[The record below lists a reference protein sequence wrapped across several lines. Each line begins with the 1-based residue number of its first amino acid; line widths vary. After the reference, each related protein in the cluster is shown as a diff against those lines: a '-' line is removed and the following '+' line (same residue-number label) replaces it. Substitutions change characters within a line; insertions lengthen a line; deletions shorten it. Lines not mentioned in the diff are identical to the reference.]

1 VKGET
6 RIWPWL
12 LVWGLLDLL
21 CALFCEIHADE
32 AYYRLY
38 GQFLAWGYFDHPPMV
53 GLMTALSSALVPT
66 TSLMLKNLSVRL
78 VTVLMHVGTVYVVW
92 KTVSQTEHRPA
103 SPDRIQTNLLGRF
116 LLVAASMPMFCAYGF
131 LTTPDAPLLFF
142 AALFYYAYRR
152 YLSQESRVKSQ
163 EMGNTLLLGIS
174 MAGMLYSKYM
184 AVLVIGFAVL
194 ANPRL
199 LRDGKAWLAVGI
211 AALLM
216 LPHLWWQYSHDFPSF
231 TYPLVSRA
239 ETYKPLYTWEFVP
252 NQWAVFNPLV
262 WALMIWL
269 GIRSVRTEDVFRRT
283 LSWTI
288 LGFQVFFFL
297 MSFRGH
303 VEPHWTVVT
312 SIPAIILLIE
322 AWPEFSVRGR
332 KALTW
337 TLGVF
342 AGLLLIARIV
352 LMLNILPVQTGLAGK
367 QAQCEAIHAQAKG
380 LPVVFDGSFQ
390 MPSLYRFFYDDQ
402 AVLVRNQYDRYT
414 QYDLLHLERGL
425 IGRPAC
431 VHRFGQVYITDH
443 LGEEDLH
450 E

>member
-1 VKGET
+1 MYSGK

-12 LVWGLLDLL
+12 LVWGILDLL

-38 GQFLAWGYFDHPPMV
+38 GQFLSWGYFDHPPMV

-78 VTVLMHVGTVYVVW
+78 VTVLMHVATVYVVW
-92 KTVSQTEHRPA
+92 KTVQKRLAFSVERLA
-103 SPDRIQTNLLGRF
+103 GF
-116 LLVAASMPMFCAYGF
+116 LLVAASLPMFCAYGF

-152 YLSQESRVKSQ
+152 HLNTPNTSNPLTL
-163 EMGNTLLLGIS
+163 NTLLLGIS

-184 AVLVIGFAVL
+184 AVLVIGFAVA
-194 ANPRL
+194 ANWRL
-199 LRDGKAWLAVGI
+199 LKDKRAWTAIGI
-211 AALLM
+211 AAVLM
-216 LPHLWWQYSHDFPSF
+216 IPHLWWQYSHDFPSF
-231 TYPLVSRA
+231 TYHLVSRA
-239 ETYKPLYTWEFVP
+239 EAYKPLYTLEFFP

-262 WALMIWL
+262 WALMVWL
-269 GIRSVRTEDVFRRT
+269 SIKAFRAEDVFRRT
-283 LSWTI
+283 LAWTV

-312 SIPAIILLIE
+312 SIPAIILLID

-352 LMLNILPVQTGLAGK
+352 LMLNILPPQTGMAGK
-367 QAQCEAIHAQAKG
+367 QAQCEAIHAEAKE

-414 QYDLLHLERGL
+414 QYDLLHLEREW
-425 IGRPAC
+425 IGQPAC
-431 VHRFGQVYITDH
+431 VRRFGQVRIVDALT
-443 LGEEDLH
+443 EEDLH

>member
-1 VKGET
+1 MSERT

-38 GQFLAWGYFDHPPMV
+38 GQFLSWGYFDHPPMV

-92 KTVSQTEHRPA
+92 KTVQKRLAFSVERLA
-103 SPDRIQTNLLGRF
+103 GF

-142 AALFYYAYRR
+142 AALFYYTLRR
-152 YLSQESRVKSQ
+152 QMSDVRSQKSAII
-163 EMGNTLLLGIS
+163 NPLLLGLS

-231 TYPLVSRA
+231 TYHLVSRA

-312 SIPAIILLIE
+312 SIPAIIMLTE
-322 AWPEFSVRGR
+322 EPTSMKGR
-332 KALTW
+332 AFIRW
-337 TLGVF
+337 SLGVF

-367 QAQCEAIHAQAKG
+367 QAQGEAIHAQAKG

-425 IGRPAC
+425 IGKPAC
-431 VHRFGQVYITDH
+431 VRRFGQVYITDH
-443 LGEEDLH
+443 LREEDLH

>member
-1 VKGET
+1 MVKGKA

-38 GQFLAWGYFDHPPMV
+38 GQFLSWGYFDHPPMV
-53 GLMTALSSALVPT
+53 GLMTALSGALVPT
-66 TSLMLKNLSVRL
+66 TSLILKNLSVRL
-78 VTVLMHVGTVYVVW
+78 VTVLMHVATVYVVW
-92 KTVSQTEHRPA
+92 RTINDKCQM
-103 SPDRIQTNLLGRF
+103 TNVKF
-116 LLVAASMPMFCAYGF
+116 LLVAASLPMFCAYGF
-131 LTTPDAPLLFF
+131 MTTPDAPLLFF
-142 AALFYYAYRR
+142 AALFYYAYRQ
-152 YLSQESRVKSQ
+152 YLSQEPRAKSQ
-163 EMGNTLLLGIS
+163 EIGNTLLLGIS

-184 AVLVIGFAVL
+184 AVLVIGLAVL

-199 LRDGKAWLAVGI
+199 LRDGKAWTAVGL

-231 TYPLVSRA
+231 TYHLVSRA
-239 ETYKPLYTWEFVP
+239 EAYRPLYTWEFLP

-262 WALMIWL
+262 WGLMIWL
-269 GIRSVRTEDVFRRT
+269 SIRTFRSEDLFRRT
-283 LSWTI
+283 LAWTV
-288 LGFQVFFFL
+288 LGFQAFFLL

-312 SIPAIILLIE
+312 SIPAIILITEEELKK
-322 AWPEFSVRGR
+322 WVY
-332 KALTW
+332 W

-342 AGLLLIARIV
+342 TSLLIIARIV

-367 QAQCEAIHAQAKG
+367 QAQLEAIHEEAQG

-390 MPSLYRFFYDDQ
+390 QPSLYRFFYDDQ

-414 QYDLLHLERGL
+414 QYDLLHLERDLLGQ
-425 IGRPAC
+425 PAC
-431 VHRFGQVYITDH
+431 VRRFGQVYITDH
-443 LGEEDLH
+443 LSEEDLH